1 MIELIIVIV
10 IAGILA
16 AVMLPR
22 LERDPAR
29 EAAEQV
35 AQHIRYAQH
44 LAMVDDVYDAANPDW
59 HENRWS
65 IDLCS
70 PQYLVSRA
78 NNTEVAI
85 DPLSKDDINGSKTE
99 AFDLDKRFGVTTS
112 PLSGN
117 CKITFDN
124 LGRPYLSTSTTV
136 SDTPTTTDTTVS
148 LTANG
153 KTYTLTVIKQTGY
166 TVVNY

>member
-10 IAGILA
+10 VAGILS

-44 LAMVDDVYDAANPDW
+44 LSMVNDVYDDTNPNWD
-59 HENRWS
+59 ENRWS
-65 IDLCS
+65 INLCS
-70 PQYLVSRA
+70 PQYTVART
-78 NNTEVAI
+78 NNSQVAV
-85 DPLSKDDINGSKTE
+85 DPLSLEDINGSKTD
-99 AFDLDKRFGVTTS
+99 AFDLDKRFGVTVS

-124 LGRPYLSTSTTV
+124 LGRPYLSTSSATTN
-136 SDTPTTTDTTVS
+136 TPTTLNTSVS
-148 LTANG
+148 ITAEG
-153 KTYTLTVIKQTGY
+153 KTYTITVTKQTGY